1 MIPFAGV
8 KCPVMWAGSHG
19 DPAFA
24 AYTALFMAEKR
35 GKPMPVGEQNGA
47 QSYAQGPARPLM
59 RLTIGDLLQLTAAR
73 FPDRLAVASRHQQKR
88 LTWAELSTQAD
99 RVARGLWAL
108 GVRRGDRV
116 GLWSTNCIEWIML
129 HMGCARAGAALVN
142 VNPAYRSHELQF
154 TLTRSR
160 MKALFLW
167 HKDKRADY
175 EEILGRARHGLDLAL
190 EHTIYFDSPE
200 WPALLDAEGRLPND
214 VAIDDVAN
222 IQYTSGT
229 TGLPKGVMLT
239 HHNVVNNGQFL
250 AQGFHYTEKDKIV
263 VPVPLFHCYG
273 CVIGTMSAVNSGAA
287 IILPNWTFD
296 ARATLQAVH
305 DERATSVYGVPAMY
319 VAEFGLEDFASF
331 DLTSL
336 RTGMMS
342 GAPCPIELMK
352 RVLDE
357 MHCRELV
364 IAYGQ
369 TETSPVVTMSDAEDS
384 IEVRVNTVGRAM
396 PQTEIKI
403 VALVAQP
410 EANPRSSPGSMI
422 ESREPLRLGAQGEV
436 CARGYAV
443 MKGYDGDPEGTAQ
456 VIQADGWLRTGDL
469 GVMRE
474 DGCIHI
480 TGRSRDVIIRG
491 GENIYPRE
499 VEEFLYTH
507 PKVGEVQV
515 VGIPNARLG
524 EIVVAWVRLR
534 PGLTPDVDA
543 TEEEIRQFCQGQIA
557 YYKIPEHVR
566 FVTEFPATLSGKI
579 QKYKMREF
587 EIEARGLQAIAT
599 TVTA

>member
-1 MIPFAGV
+1 
-8 KCPVMWAGSHG
+8 
-19 DPAFA
+19 
-24 AYTALFMAEKR
+24 
-35 GKPMPVGEQNGA
+35 MPVEEA
-47 QSYAQGPARPLM
+47 LLSQSYARGPARPL
-59 RLTIGDLLQLTAAR
+59 LEITIGDLLTRTATR
-73 FPDRLAVASRHQQKR
+73 FPDRLAVASMHQDKR
-88 LTWAELSTQAD
+88 LSWAQLSVEAD
-99 RVARGLWAL
+99 RIARGLYAL
-108 GVRRGDRV
+108 GIRRGDRI
-116 GLWSTNCIEWIML
+116 GIWSTNCIEWVML
-129 HMGCARAGAALVN
+129 HMGAARAGAALVN
-142 VNPAYRSHELQF
+142 INPAYRSHELQF

-167 HKDKRADY
+167 HKDKHADY
-175 EEILGRARHGLDLAL
+175 ADVLDRARHGLSLAL
-190 EHTIYFDSPE
+190 DHTIFFDSPE
-200 WPALLDAEGRLPND
+200 WLALQDAEGRLPD
-214 VAIDDVAN
+214 HVDFEDIAN

-250 AQGFHYTEKDKIV
+250 AQGFHYTERDKIV

-287 IILPNWTFD
+287 IVLPNWTFD
-296 ARATLQAVH
+296 AHATLQAVH
-305 DERATSVYGVPAMY
+305 NERATSVYGVPAMY
-319 VAEFGLEDFASF
+319 VAEFGLPDFASF

-352 RVLDE
+352 RVLYE
-357 MHCRELV
+357 MNCRELV

-369 TETSPVVTMSDAEDS
+369 TETSPVVTMSDADDT

-403 VALVAQP
+403 AALD
-410 EANPRSSPGSMI
+410 GS
-422 ESREPLRLGAQGEV
+422 EPLPTGEQGEV
-436 CARGYAV
+436 CVRGYAL
-443 MKGYDGDPEGTAQ
+443 MKGYDGDTEGTDA
-456 VIQADGWLRTGDL
+456 VIQQDGWLHTGDL
-469 GVMRE
+469 GVMRP

-499 VEEFLYTH
+499 VEEFLYTN

-524 EIVVAWVRLR
+524 EIVVAWVRLK
-534 PGLTPDVDA
+534 PGIEA
-543 TEEEIRQFCQGQIA
+543 TEEEIREFCKGQIA
-557 YYKIPEHVR
+557 YYKVPEHVR

-587 EIEARGLQAIAT
+587 EIEARGLQDVAGMK
-599 TVTA
+599 TA

>member
-1 MIPFAGV
+1 M
-8 KCPVMWAGSHG
+8 M
-19 DPAFA
+19 
-24 AYTALFMAEKR
+24 
-35 GKPMPVGEQNGA
+35 
-47 QSYAQGPARPLM
+47 
-59 RLTIGDLLQLTAAR
+59 
-73 FPDRLAVASRHQQKR
+73 
-88 LTWAELSTQAD
+88 
-99 RVARGLWAL
+99 
-108 GVRRGDRV
+108 
-116 GLWSTNCIEWIML
+116 

-167 HKDKRADY
+167 RKDRHADY
-175 EEILGRARHGLDLAL
+175 EEILGRARHGLDLEL
-190 EHTIYFDSPE
+190 EHTVYFDSPE
-200 WPALLDAEGRLPND
+200 WSQLLEAEGRLPD
-214 VAIDDVAN
+214 HVAVDDVAN

-229 TGLPKGVMLT
+229 TGLPKGVLLT

-250 AQGFHYTEKDKIV
+250 AQGFHYTEQDKIV

-287 IILPNWTFD
+287 IVLANWTFD
-296 ARATLQAVH
+296 ARATLKAVH
-305 DERATSVYGVPAMY
+305 EERATSVYGVPAMY
-319 VAEFGLEDFASF
+319 VAEMALPDFKSY

-342 GAPCPIELMK
+342 GAPCPVELMK
-352 RVLDE
+352 RVLEE
-357 MHCRELV
+357 MHCGELV

-369 TETSPVVTMSDAEDS
+369 TETSPVVTMSDAADS
-384 IEVRVNTVGRAM
+384 IEIRVKTVGRAM
-396 PQTEIKI
+396 PQTEIQI
-403 VALVAQP
+403 V
-410 EANPRSSPGSMI
+410 
-422 ESREPLRLGAQGEV
+422 SRGTGETLPYGQQGEV

-443 MKGYDGDPEGTAQ
+443 MKGYDGDAEGTSL
-456 VIQADGWLRTGDL
+456 VIGEDGWLHTGDL

-474 DGCIHI
+474 DGCIHL

-507 PKVGEVQV
+507 PKVDEAQV

-534 PGLTPDVDA
+534 PGIEA
-543 TEEEIRQFCQGQIA
+543 SEEEIRDFCQGQIA
-557 YYKIPEHVR
+557 YYKVPEHIR
-566 FVTEFPATLSGKI
+566 FVDAFPATLSGKI

-587 EIEARGLQAIAT
+587 EIEARGLEAVASAAT
-599 TVTA
+599 A

>member
-1 MIPFAGV
+1 MNPTTSMNIDEQIP
-8 KCPVMWAGSHG
+8 
-19 DPAFA
+19 
-24 AYTALFMAEKR
+24 T
-35 GKPMPVGEQNGA
+35 
-47 QSYAQGPARPLM
+47 QSYARGAARPLLE
-59 RLTIGDLLQLTAAR
+59 LTIGDLLQRTADR
-73 FPDRLAVASRHQQKR
+73 FPDRPAVVSRHQDRR
-88 LTWAELSTQAD
+88 LTWAELSAEAD
-99 RVARGLWAL
+99 RVARGLWSL
-108 GVRRGDRV
+108 GIRRGDRV
-116 GLWSTNCIEWIML
+116 GLWSTNCAEWIIL

-142 VNPAYRSHELQF
+142 VNPAYRSHELGF

-167 HKDKRADY
+167 HKDRHADY
-175 EEILGRARHGLDLAL
+175 EEILGRARHGLNLAL

-200 WPALLDAEGRLPND
+200 WPALLDAEGRLPD
-214 VAIDDVAN
+214 RVAVDDVAN

-250 AQGFHYTEKDKIV
+250 AQGFHYTEQDKIV

-296 ARATLQAVH
+296 ARATLKAIH
-305 DERATSVYGVPAMY
+305 DEHATSVYGVPAMY
-319 VAEFGLEDFASF
+319 VAEFGLDDFATY
-331 DLTSL
+331 DTTSL

-342 GAPCPIELMK
+342 GAPCPVELMK
-352 RVLDE
+352 RVLEE
-357 MHCRELV
+357 MHIRELV

-369 TETSPVVTMSDAEDS
+369 TETSPVVTMSDAGDS
-384 IEVRVNTVGRAM
+384 LEVRVNTVGRAM
-396 PQTEIKI
+396 PQTDIKI
-403 VALVAQP
+403 ASLWAEPNSNLDSQ
-410 EANPRSSPGSMI
+410 ETLPRGQ
-422 ESREPLRLGAQGEV
+422 QGEV
-436 CARGYAV
+436 CVRGYAL
-443 MKGYDGDPEGTAQ
+443 MKGYDGDPEGTAL
-456 VIQADGWLRTGDL
+456 VIQPDGWLRTGDL

-515 VGIPNARLG
+515 FGIPNARLG
-524 EIVVAWVRLR
+524 EIVVAWIRLR
-534 PGLTPDVDA
+534 PGLKPDTDA
-543 TEEEIRQFCQGQIA
+543 TEQEIKEFCQGQIA

-566 FVTEFPATLSGKI
+566 FATEFPATLSGKI

-587 EIEARGLQAIAT
+587 EIEARGLQAVAKTAT
-599 TVTA
+599 A

>member
-1 MIPFAGV
+1 
-8 KCPVMWAGSHG
+8 
-19 DPAFA
+19 
-24 AYTALFMAEKR
+24 
-35 GKPMPVGEQNGA
+35 MPIIDEQIHT
-47 QSYAQGPARPLM
+47 QSYARGPARPLLE
-59 RLTIGDLLQLTAAR
+59 LTIGDLLQRTVDR
-73 FPDRLAVASRHQQKR
+73 YPDRPALVSRHQERR
-88 LTWAELSTQAD
+88 LTWTELSAEAD
-99 RVARGLWAL
+99 RVARGLWSL
-108 GVRRGDRV
+108 GIRRGDRV
-116 GLWSTNCIEWIML
+116 GLWSTNCVEWIIL

-167 HKDKRADY
+167 HKDRHADY
-175 EEILGRARHGLDLAL
+175 EEILGRARHGLDLAF

-200 WPALLDAEGRLPND
+200 WPALLDAEGRLPD
-214 VAIDDVAN
+214 RVAVNDVAN

-250 AQGFHYTEKDKIV
+250 AAGFHYTEQDKIV
-263 VPVPLFHCYG
+263 VPVPLFHCFG

-296 ARATLQAVH
+296 ARATLKAVH
-305 DERATSVYGVPAMY
+305 EERATSVYGVPAMY
-319 VAEFGLEDFASF
+319 VAEFGLDDFASY
-331 DLTSL
+331 DTRSL

-342 GAPCPIELMK
+342 GAPCPVELMK
-352 RVLDE
+352 RVLEE
-357 MHCRELV
+357 MHIRELV

-369 TETSPVVTMSDAEDS
+369 TETSPVVTMSDAGDS
-384 IEVRVNTVGRAM
+384 LEVRVNTVGRAM

-403 VALVAQP
+403 ASLEAQP
-410 EANPRSSPGSMI
+410 TSSLEAQSELNIATGETLPRGQ
-422 ESREPLRLGAQGEV
+422 QGEV
-436 CARGYAV
+436 CVRGYAL

-515 VGIPNARLG
+515 FGIPNARLG
-524 EIVVAWVRLR
+524 EIVVAWIRLR
-534 PGLTPDVDA
+534 PGLKPNTSA
-543 TEEEIRQFCQGQIA
+543 TEDEIREFCQGQIA

-566 FVTEFPATLSGKI
+566 FVIAFPATLSGKI

-587 EIEARGLQAIAT
+587 EIEARGLQAVAKTAT
-599 TVTA
+599 A

>member
-1 MIPFAGV
+1 MI
-8 KCPVMWAGSHG
+8 
-19 DPAFA
+19 D
-24 AYTALFMAEKR
+24 
-35 GKPMPVGEQNGA
+35 EQIHT
-47 QSYAQGPARPLM
+47 QSYARGPATPLLE
-59 RLTIGDLLQLTAAR
+59 LTIGDLLHRAADR
-73 FPDRLAVASRHQQKR
+73 YPDRPAVVSRHQERR
-88 LTWAELSTQAD
+88 LTWAELSVEAD
-99 RVARGLWAL
+99 RVARGLWSL
-108 GVRRGDRV
+108 GIRRGDRV
-116 GLWSTNCIEWIML
+116 GLWSTNCAEWIVM

-200 WPALLDAEGRLPND
+200 WPALLNAEGQLPEA
-214 VAIDDVAN
+214 VAVDDVAN

-250 AQGFHYTEKDKIV
+250 AQGFHYTEQDKIV

-273 CVIGTMSAVNSGAA
+273 CVIGTMSALNSGAA

-296 ARATLQAVH
+296 ARATLKAVH
-305 DERATSVYGVPAMY
+305 EERATSVYGVPAMY
-319 VAEFGLEDFASF
+319 VAEFGLDDFASY
-331 DLTSL
+331 DTRSL

-342 GAPCPIELMK
+342 GAPCPVELMK
-352 RVLDE
+352 RVLEE
-357 MHCRELV
+357 MHIRELV

-369 TETSPVVTMSDAEDS
+369 TETSPVVTMSDAGDS
-384 IEVRVNTVGRAM
+384 LEVRVNTVGRAM
-396 PQTEIKI
+396 PQTGIKI
-403 VALVAQP
+403 ASL
-410 EANPRSSPGSMI
+410 ETLETLPRGQ
-422 ESREPLRLGAQGEV
+422 QGEV
-436 CARGYAV
+436 CVRGYAL
-443 MKGYDGDPEGTAQ
+443 MKGYDGDPQGTAL
-456 VIQADGWLRTGDL
+456 VIQPDGWLRTGDL

-515 VGIPNARLG
+515 IGIPNARLG
-524 EIVVAWVRLR
+524 EIVVAWIRLR
-534 PGLTPDVDA
+534 PGLNTE
-543 TEEEIRQFCQGQIA
+543 TSEEEIKAFCQGQVA

-587 EIEARGLQAIAT
+587 EIEARGLQAVAKTAT
-599 TVTA
+599 A

>member
-1 MIPFAGV
+1 MPAE
-8 KCPVMWAGSHG
+8 PDLSTTSH
-19 DPAFA
+19 
-24 AYTALFMAEKR
+24 
-35 GKPMPVGEQNGA
+35 
-47 QSYAQGPARPLM
+47 AQGPSRPLLE
-59 RLTIGDLLQLTAAR
+59 LTVGDLLRRTAEHY
-73 FPDRLAVASRHQQKR
+73 PDRLSVASCHQGKR
-88 LTWAELSTQAD
+88 MTWAELDDAAD
-99 RVARGLWAL
+99 RVARGLWSL
-108 GVRRGDRV
+108 GVRHGDRV
-116 GLWSTNCIEWIML
+116 GIWSTNCIEWIMM

-175 EEILGRARHGLDLAL
+175 EEILGRACHGLDLAL
-190 EHTIYFDSPE
+190 EHTIYFDSPQ
-200 WPALLDAEGRLPND
+200 WPALLEAEGELPD
-214 VAIDDVAN
+214 HVAVDDIAN

-229 TGLPKGVMLT
+229 TGLPKGVLLT

-250 AQGFHYTEKDKIV
+250 AQGFHYTERDKIV

-296 ARATLQAVH
+296 ARATLSAVH
-305 DERATSVYGVPAMY
+305 QERATSVYGVPAMY
-319 VAEFGLEDFASF
+319 VAEFALPDFASF
-331 DLTSL
+331 DTTSL

-342 GAPCPIELMK
+342 GAPCPVELMK
-352 RVLDE
+352 RVLEE
-357 MHCRELV
+357 MHCGELV

-369 TETSPVVTMSDAEDS
+369 TETSPVVTMSDADDT
-384 IEVRVNTVGRAM
+384 IEVRVKTVGRAM
-396 PQTEIKI
+396 PQTEIMI
-403 VALVAQP
+403 QSLETR
-410 EANPRSSPGSMI
+410 EAVPYGQ
-422 ESREPLRLGAQGEV
+422 QGEV
-436 CARGYAV
+436 CVRGYAL
-443 MKGYDGDPEGTAQ
+443 MRGYDGDPEGTAQ
-456 VIQADGWLRTGDL
+456 VIQPDGWLRTGDL

-499 VEEFLYTH
+499 VEEFLYTY

-515 VGIPNARLG
+515 IGIPNARLG
-524 EIVVAWVRLR
+524 EVVVAWIRVR
-534 PGLTPDVDA
+534 PGTEA
-543 TEEEIRQFCQGQIA
+543 TEQEIKEFCQGQIA

-579 QKYKMREF
+579 QKYKMREY
-587 EIEARGLQAIAT
+587 EIEARGLQVVANA
-599 TVTA
+599 AMA

>member
-1 MIPFAGV
+1 
-8 KCPVMWAGSHG
+8 
-19 DPAFA
+19 
-24 AYTALFMAEKR
+24 
-35 GKPMPVGEQNGA
+35 MPVEPDL
-47 QSYAQGPARPLM
+47 STVSHAQGPSRPLLE
-59 RLTIGDLLQLTAAR
+59 LTVGDLLRRTAER
-73 FPDRLAVASRHQQKR
+73 YPDRLAVASRHQGKR
-88 LTWAELSTQAD
+88 LTCAELDAAAD
-99 RVARGLWAL
+99 RVARGLWSL
-108 GVRRGDRV
+108 GIRHGDRV
-116 GLWSTNCIEWIML
+116 GIWSTNCIEWIMM

-175 EEILGRARHGLDLAL
+175 EEILGRACHGLDLAL
-190 EHTIYFDSPE
+190 RHTIYFDSPE
-200 WPALLDAEGRLPND
+200 WPALLEAEGQLAD
-214 VAIDDVAN
+214 HVAVDDIAN

-229 TGLPKGVMLT
+229 TGLPKGVLLT

-250 AQGFHYTEKDKIV
+250 AQGFHYTELDKIV

-296 ARATLQAVH
+296 ARATLSAVH
-305 DERATSVYGVPAMY
+305 EERATSVYGVPAMY
-319 VAEFGLEDFASF
+319 VAEFALPDFASF
-331 DLTSL
+331 DTSSL

-342 GAPCPIELMK
+342 GAPCPVELMK
-352 RVLDE
+352 RVLEE
-357 MHCRELV
+357 MHCGELV

-369 TETSPVVTMSDAEDS
+369 TETSPVVTMSDADDT
-384 IEVRVNTVGRAM
+384 IEVRVKTVGRAM
-396 PQTEIKI
+396 PQTEIMI
-403 VALVAQP
+403 QSLETR
-410 EANPRSSPGSMI
+410 EAVPYGH
-422 ESREPLRLGAQGEV
+422 QGEV
-436 CARGYAV
+436 CVRGYAL
-443 MKGYDGDPEGTAQ
+443 MRGYDGDPEGTAQ
-456 VIQADGWLRTGDL
+456 VIQPDGWLHTGDL

-515 VGIPNARLG
+515 IGIPNARLG
-524 EIVVAWVRLR
+524 EVVVAWIRVR
-534 PGLTPDVDA
+534 PGTEA
-543 TEEEIRQFCQGQIA
+543 TEHEVKEFCKGQIA

-579 QKYKMREF
+579 QKYKMREY
-587 EIEARGLQAIAT
+587 EIEARGLQVVANAT
-599 TVTA
+599 MA

>member
-1 MIPFAGV
+1 
-8 KCPVMWAGSHG
+8 
-19 DPAFA
+19 
-24 AYTALFMAEKR
+24 MAVEEDLR
-35 GKPMPVGEQNGA
+35 T
-47 QSYAQGPARPLM
+47 QSYARGPDRPLLE
-59 RLTIGDLLQLTAAR
+59 LTIGDLLRRTAER
-73 FPDRLAVASRHQQKR
+73 FGDRLAVASCHQDER
-88 LTWAELSTQAD
+88 LTWAELSDEAD
-99 RVARGLWAL
+99 SAARGLWSL
-108 GVRRGDRV
+108 GIRRGDRV
-116 GLWSTNCIEWIML
+116 GLWSTNCIEWIVM
-129 HMGCARAGAALVN
+129 HMACARAGAALVN

-175 EEILGRARHGLDLAL
+175 EEILSRARHGL
-190 EHTIYFDSPE
+190 TIELKHIVYFDSPE
-200 WPALLDAEGRLPND
+200 WLALKYTPGELPAH
-214 VAIDDVAN
+214 VAVDDVAN

-250 AQGFHYTEKDKIV
+250 AQGFHYTEQDKIV
-263 VPVPLFHCYG
+263 VPVPLFHCFG

-287 IILPNWTFD
+287 ILLPNWTFD
-296 ARATLQAVH
+296 PRATLKAIH
-305 DERATSVYGVPAMY
+305 EERATSVYGVPAMY
-319 VAEFGLEDFASF
+319 VAELALDDFASY
-331 DLTSL
+331 DLRSL

-342 GAPCPIELMK
+342 GAPCPVELMK
-352 RVLDE
+352 RVLEE

-369 TETSPVVTMSDAEDS
+369 TETSPVVTMSDAADP
-384 IEVRVNTVGRAM
+384 IEIRVKTVGRAM
-396 PQTEIKI
+396 PQTEIQI
-403 VALVAQP
+403 ASTAT
-410 EANPRSSPGSMI
+410 G
-422 ESREPLRLGAQGEV
+422 EPLPCGEQGEV
-436 CARGYAV
+436 CVRGYAL

-456 VIQADGWLRTGDL
+456 VIKPDGWLHTGDL

-474 DGCIHI
+474 DGCIHL

-507 PKVGEVQV
+507 PKVDEVQV

-524 EIVVAWVRLR
+524 EIVAAWVRLK
-534 PGLTPDVDA
+534 PGLKPEVDA
-543 TEEEIRQFCQGQIA
+543 TEQEIREFCQGQIA

-579 QKYKMREF
+579 QKYKIREF
-587 EIEARGLQAIAT
+587 EIEARGLQDIAK
-599 TVTA
+599 TATA